1 MGHDRYDV
9 IIVGSGPA
17 GSTAAKICAE
27 NNLTVA
33 LIEKGEFPGS
43 KNMFGGSIFRAALEE
58 IVPDFLEKAPIE
70 RKVVREVLFFMEAD
84 SIVEM
89 GFTSYKFAQ
98 PPYNTFTVIRSRFDR
113 WLAGMAEEAGAHL
126 MNSTLVED
134 LIY

>member
-58 IVPDFLEKAPIE
+58 IVPDFLEKGPH
-70 RKVVREVLFFMEAD
+70 REKGRPGSTLLY
-84 SIVEM
+84 
-89 GFTSYKFAQ
+89 G
-98 PPYNTFTVIRSRFDR
+98 SRFYSRD
-113 WLAGMAEEAGAHL
+113 GVYQ
-126 MNSTLVED
+126 LVN
-134 LIY
+134 LPNLLTIPSQ